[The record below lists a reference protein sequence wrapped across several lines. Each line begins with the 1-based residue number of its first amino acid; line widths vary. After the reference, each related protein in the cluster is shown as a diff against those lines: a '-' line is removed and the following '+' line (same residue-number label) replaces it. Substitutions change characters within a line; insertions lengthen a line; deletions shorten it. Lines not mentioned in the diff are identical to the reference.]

1 MAILAD
7 IQRFCERERP
17 QAAHLTSRRLGI
29 LGVMPPS
36 IPRSLPAT
44 LHKEGSKC
52 VSYSKHGKWIM
63 ASIRV
68 GHVGWNKGSPVN
80 VACNQGV
87 EDGIDR
93 IESER
98 AGGALVD
105 TAEQVHTGGYRVG
118 RVGWSASSPD
128 TLYAALGQGIADRVD
143 GIERERSR
151 V

>member
-1 MAILAD
+1 MGVNAAQATAFRLGMAILAD

-29 LGVMPPS
+29 LGFMPPS

-105 TAEQVHTGGYRVG
+105 TAE
-118 RVGWSASSPD
+118 
-128 TLYAALGQGIADRVD
+128 
-143 GIERERSR
+143 
-151 V
+151 